1 MQHSPLCNVQMRS
14 SFFQRGA
21 VLDHKPASDDSDEEE
36 LLWGPDV
43 SKRMREALS
52 GTSYDIAK
60 LVHMIHRDKYRVVR
74 LKSKT
79 WYVHDGLKWKPTEV
93 GPYYELSTSILS
105 LFERFFEIQRNRLR
119 PESEE
124 AEDEEVLRKNTE
136 LRQTMLDTQKVML
149 KLKNVNTKETVCKE
163 CVYMFYDPEF
173 LTKLDVD
180 PNIICFNNGVLNLVL
195 NEFQYGSSEYMV
207 SLNIDMD
214 FVPPQSA
221 KESNEIYRVIDSFQ
235 TFRLSIVNKRRNR
248 YVFASP

>member
-1 MQHSPLCNVQMRS
+1 MRS
-14 SFFQRGA
+14 TFSTFSTRG
-21 VLDHKPASDDSDEEE
+21 VYLENNASAPDESDEEE
-36 LLWGPDV
+36 LLWGADV
-43 SKRMREALS
+43 TKLMREALS
-52 GTSYDIAK
+52 GTSYDLAK
-60 LVHMIHRDKYRVVR
+60 LVHMIHRDKYRVAR
-74 LKSKT
+74 LKSKS

-93 GPYYELSTSILS
+93 GPYFELSTSILR
-105 LFERFFEIQRNRLR
+105 LFERFFDIQRSRLR

-124 AEDEEVLRKNTE
+124 AEDPEVLRKNTD
-136 LRQTMLDTQKVML
+136 LRQIMLETQKVIL

-180 PNIICFNNGVLNLVL
+180 PNIICFNNGVLNIAL

-214 FVPPQSA
+214 FAPPHNT
-221 KESNEIYRVIDSFQ
+221 KESNEIYRVIDCFQ

-248 YVFASP
+248 YVFASSSPSS